1 MKEKKLLPSLFLL
14 HNSNDDQNLKTNPGN
29 DGITNKVQA
38 KSRLRLLQNIQN
50 VYGEKR
56 DPLFFLPIP
65 LLYCSWKKVGFFAIR
80 QNVDI
85 KGS

>member
-1 MKEKKLLPSLFLL
+1 MALLIKFKPNQGF
-14 HNSNDDQNLKTNPGN
+14 DF
-29 DGITNKVQA
+29 I
-38 KSRLRLLQNIQN
+38 LQNIQN